1 MMNSSDFLVSTLP
14 NLHGAPFQQ
23 YAGML
28 PLALDNAP
36 SNVTQPELFFWYI
49 PSPTPSQ
56 NLIVWLNGGPG
67 CSSLNGLFLEN
78 GPYMFSSSDDT
89 LQLNQHSWHLH
100 LGNVV
105 YIDQPI
111 GTGFSF
117 DATPEAQ
124 MFSLQEATN
133 TQLLNF
139 LKNFRAVFPET
150 AHLDLYLTGESFAG
164 IYIPMIAD
172 AMILDAAYDWKLKGI
187 GLGNPVLDVSR
198 QMNPVDDGYMVDQ
211 VDFLAES
218 GFWDGS
224 SAATEA
230 RSKFTNITEG
240 CLAVG
245 MDERMQNPGLQCD
258 QAMRS
263 VSDWYQTSHT
273 ELGANNTCFNMYHI
287 DKSIP
292 CNNKDASHHL
302 WRQEAATVRYLNAKE
317 TKRALNIPNEYPWA
331 SCSQVRL
338 APPSPE
344 APIASTNLIDRL
356 VASNISVL
364 VYEGDRDL
372 VVNYVSIERIL
383 GNTTWANGTGF
394 SSPLKPLHSTSHDVN
409 VPASA
414 LGLIQSERGVT
425 YVRVSGGAG
434 HLVPA
439 DVPESS
445 IEIMRCLIRA
455 GVSGS
460 TTPTLPVQVSKT
472 LAGATATELRQ
483 EDTSTMTRT
492 YEFTEIPVV
501 TSVPGEKAAV
511 SYIPPE
517 RVPSANLMAS
527 DSVAPFVDVGVA
539 AIAALFSFFVL

>member
-1 MMNSSDFLVSTLP
+1 
-14 NLHGAPFQQ
+14 
-23 YAGML
+23 ML
-28 PLALDNAP
+28 PLVSSNRQHHSPTQRTQQTQALNNTP

-67 CSSLNGLFLEN
+67 CSSVNGLFLEN
-78 GPYMFSSSDDT
+78 GPYMFSASDDM

-117 DATPEAQ
+117 DTKPDGPP
-124 MFSLQEATN
+124 FSLQEATN
-133 TQLLNF
+133 THFLNF
-139 LKNFRAVFPET
+139 MKNFHAVFPET

-172 AMILDAAYDWKLKGI
+172 AMILDSAYEWKLKGI
-187 GLGNPVLDVSR
+187 ALGNPVLDVTR

-211 VDFLAES
+211 VDYLAES

-230 RSKFTNITEG
+230 RGKIANISDG

-245 MDERMQNPGLQCD
+245 MDERMQNPELQCD
-258 QAMRS
+258 QAMRL
-263 VSDWYQTSHT
+263 VSDCYKTSHT

-302 WRQEAATVRYLNAKE
+302 WRQEAATIRYLNAKE
-317 TKRALNIPNEYPWA
+317 TKKALNIPQGFPWA

-338 APPSPE
+338 EPPSSDT
-344 APIASTNLIDRL
+344 PIASSNLIDRL
-356 VASNISVL
+356 IASNVSVL
-364 VYEGDRDL
+364 VYDGDRDF
-372 VVNYVSIERIL
+372 VANYVSIERIL
-383 GNTTWANGTGF
+383 GNTTWANGIGF
-394 SSPLKPLHSTSHDVN
+394 SAPLKPLSSTSV
-409 VPASA
+409 VPGN
-414 LGLIQSERGVT
+414 LGLVQSERGVT

-445 IEIMRCLIRA
+445 IEIMRCLIPA
-455 GVSGS
+455 SAVGS
-460 TTPTLPVQVSKT
+460 TTPTSQVGETSAVATKT
-472 LAGATATELRQ
+472 VARQ
-483 EDTSTMTRT
+483 DGTSTSTRTDTSTSMRT
-492 YEFTEIPVV
+492 DDVTEMPVV
-501 TSVPGEKAAV
+501 TSVRGQNTVVAYV
-511 SYIPPE
+511 PPE
-517 RVPSANLMAS
+517 RNPSANLMAS
-527 DSVAPFVDVGVA
+527 GSVTALANVGTA
-539 AIAALFSFFVL
+539 AMAALFSFCLL